1 MDKSAG
7 QVLRGCRRA
16 AGLTQAELADL
27 ADTSQSAIAA
37 YEAGTRQ
44 PTLPVLDRMVRAAG
58 HRLDLHAQPDP
69 SIMRI
74 ADLAAAIAE
83 VHDEPVGLRL
93 VFEFLRGAADDGHPL
108 RLLVA
113 AEPEST
119 GDDRFDAL
127 LAAVAEHLCV
137 HGGIAAPGWV
147 HQPHR
152 FLHGLWWIADLP
164 SARAQA
170 LVNAPASFRR
180 RGVMVDRHDLA
191 AA

>member
-1 MDKSAG
+1 MDKVAAE
-7 QVLRGCRRA
+7 VLRGCRQA
-16 AGLTQAELADL
+16 AALTQAELADL

-44 PTLPVLDRMVRAAG
+44 PTLPVLDRMVGATG
-58 HRLDLHAQPDP
+58 HRLAVTAEPDP
-69 SIMRI
+69 SVVRI
-74 ADLAAAIAE
+74 ADLAAAIADLD
-83 VHDEPVGLRL
+83 DESSRLRL

-113 AEPEST
+113 AEPALT

-137 HGGIAAPGWV
+137 HAGIAPPGWV
-147 HQPHR
+147 QQPRR
-152 FLHGLWWIADLP
+152 FLEGMWWVVDLP
-164 SARAQA
+164 SARSQA

-180 RGVMVDRHDLA
+180 RGVMLDRHDLA